1 MILPNL
7 GGTEG
12 PVQLQNLTLFE
23 YIWLFSR
30 IPQSYINQTPFDMIL
45 FIYFHI
51 QVATRSMKHLQI
63 SFYSR
68 ISRLKTSKDDFFLLG
83 FLLNDYFLQTITL
96 FEYIPLFSWAYH
108 SREYLLWR
116 TVTY

>member
-68 ISRLKTSKDDFFLLG
+68 ISRLKTSKDDFF
-83 FLLNDYFLQTITL
+83 
-96 FEYIPLFSWAYH
+96 
-108 SREYLLWR
+108 YLDSF
-116 TVTY
+116 